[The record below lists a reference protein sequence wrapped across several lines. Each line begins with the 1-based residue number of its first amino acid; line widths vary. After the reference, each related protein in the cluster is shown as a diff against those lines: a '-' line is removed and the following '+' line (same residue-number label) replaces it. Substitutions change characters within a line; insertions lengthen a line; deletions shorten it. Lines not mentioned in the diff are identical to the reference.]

1 MPTKFS
7 KNQYPTYPN
16 PKNKRPPKLI
26 KLCLWGSI
34 WTASHHKDIISCKLL
49 RHGVFLYIGCG
60 QTLTY
65 ILNSQRYMF
74 KKHLKTISYNTFL
87 CPAISKFLV
96 SWSVTLPVVNR
107 HPIWS
112 LIDILEQFDIPN
124 PKKSK
129 YSHLLVLRHF
139 IKSQTH
145 CSQI

>member
-1 MPTKFS
+1 MSLGIYLDCQSSQRYHILQTFKAW
-7 KNQYPTYPN
+7 
-16 PKNKRPPKLI
+16 
-26 KLCLWGSI
+26 C
-34 WTASHHKDIISCKLL
+34 
-49 RHGVFLYIGCG
+49 FLYIGCG

-87 CPAISKFLV
+87 CPAILGFLV

-124 PKKSK
+124 PERSK

>member
-1 MPTKFS
+1 MS
-7 KNQYPTYPN
+7 LGIYLDCQ
-16 PKNKRPPKLI
+16 
-26 KLCLWGSI
+26 S
-34 WTASHHKDIISCKLL
+34 
-49 RHGVFLYIGCG
+49 
-60 QTLTY
+60 
-65 ILNSQRYMF
+65 SQRYHILQTFKAWCFPLCRVWSNPHLYSQQSKIYIF

-87 CPAISKFLV
+87 CPAILEFLV

-124 PKKSK
+124 PERSK

-145 CSQI
+145 WSHI